1 MNLYHFTG
9 LAKVEAITRDGPL
22 PTLGE
27 AFLFRMP
34 PGGKNFAGKHAS
46 SLSQQSEFGLNPYQ
60 ARRRARPKVTPN
72 ET

>member
-9 LAKVEAITRDGPL
+9 LAKVEAITHDGPL

-34 PGGKNFAGKHAS
+34 SGRENGGQKHAS
-46 SLSQQSEFGLNPYQ
+46 LLSQQSEFGL
-60 ARRRARPKVTPN
+60 RL
-72 ET
+72 